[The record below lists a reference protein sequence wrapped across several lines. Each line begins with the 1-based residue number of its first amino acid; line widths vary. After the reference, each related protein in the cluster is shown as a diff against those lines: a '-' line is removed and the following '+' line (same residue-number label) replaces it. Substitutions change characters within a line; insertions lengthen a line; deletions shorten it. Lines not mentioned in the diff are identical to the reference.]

1 MSNRHPLPIVSSCM
15 HTVYWIYQCI
25 LYVCT
30 CVSHNIRCCPLCQ
43 QSAVGVAD
51 LGCLQGVHEVM
62 HSCPMCLLQ
71 RQLVALATFLR
82 TAATVTGTGKEE
94 VLSVAKLHPR
104 ATPPVGPVLKRR
116 RSLGVQF
123 IDALACGRSGKN
135 RMWHL
140 YSRQPV
146 CSAVKCTQSQ
156 VRVTA

>member
-1 MSNRHPLPIVSSCM
+1 M
-15 HTVYWIYQCI
+15 HTARQIHQCI
-25 LYVCT
+25 LYMCMS
-30 CVSHNIRCCPLCQ
+30 VSHNIRCSPLCQ

-51 LGCLQGVHEVM
+51 LGCLQGVHEVV

-82 TAATVTGTGKEE
+82 TAATVTGTGKEK

-123 IDALACGRSGKN
+123 IDTLGCGRSGKN
-135 RMWHL
+135 RLWHL
-140 YSRQPV
+140 SSRQTD
-146 CSAVKCTQSQ
+146 CSAVKCHSH
-156 VRVTA
+156 R